1 MAHPVV
7 VPPRRIEIIP
17 QMTHPTAIVAEGARL
32 GLGVSLG
39 PYAIVESGA
48 EIGDHCQIGAHAV
61 VGSCVRMGAGNWIGA
76 GAILGGEPQDLRFDR
91 AIQSF
96 VRIGSGNRIREH
108 CTIHR
113 SVQAGGQTQV
123 GNENYLMVGSHLGH
137 DVRVGDKTVLA
148 NGVLVGGHAS
158 IEDGVFLGGG
168 TLVHQFVKVGRLAIS
183 QGNTSLSKNLPPFL
197 MASGLNAVVG
207 LNVVGLKRAGFSS
220 QQRSEIK
227 EAFSWVYRRGY
238 NLAQAMEYARARNWS
253 VDAEQFWDFINHA
266 GKRGICG
273 WRGRRAGAPD
283 REED

>member
-1 MAHPVV
+1 VFKIREGM
-7 VPPRRIEIIP
+7 I
-17 QMTHPTAIVAEGARL
+17 HPTAIVAEGARL
-32 GLGVSLG
+32 GVGVSLG
-39 PYAIVESGA
+39 PYAIVEEGA
-48 EIGDHCQIGAHAV
+48 EVGDHCRIGAHAV
-61 VGSCVRMGAGNWIGA
+61 IGSSVRMGEDNWIGA
-76 GAILGGEPQDLRFDR
+76 GAVLGGDPQDLRFDT
-91 AIQSF
+91 IQTSYLQ
-96 VRIGSGNRIREH
+96 IGSGNRIREH

-113 SVQAGGQTQV
+113 SAVPGGRTEV

-137 DVRVGDKTVLA
+137 DVRMGDKTILA
-148 NGVLVGGHAS
+148 NGVLVGGHAT

-168 TLVHQFVKVGRLAIS
+168 TLVHQSVKVGRLSIS

-238 NLAQAMEYARARNWS
+238 NLAQAMDYARARKWS
-253 VDAEQFWDFINHA
+253 ADAEHFWDFIEHA

-273 WRGRRAGAPD
+273 WRGRRAGVSERDAD
-283 REED
+283 

>member
-1 MAHPVV
+1 MGEAKVV
-7 VPPRRIEIIP
+7 RLLKIEIERLMI
-17 QMTHPTAIVAEGARL
+17 HPTAIVAEGARV

-39 PYAIVESGA
+39 PYAIVEAGA
-48 EIGDHCQIGAHAV
+48 EVGDHCQIGAHAV

-76 GAILGGEPQDLRFDR
+76 GAILGGDPQDLRFDP
-91 AIQSF
+91 AVESF
-96 VRIGSGNRIREH
+96 VRIGSGNKIREH

-113 SVQAGGQTQV
+113 SVQPGGQTQV

-238 NLAQAMEYARARNWS
+238 NLAQAMEYARARKWS
-253 VDAEQFWDFINHA
+253 VDAEQFWDFITHA

-273 WRGRRAGAPD
+273 WRGRRAGAPE

>member
-1 MAHPVV
+1 MIHS
-7 VPPRRIEIIP
+7 
-17 QMTHPTAIVAEGARL
+17 TAIVAEGARV
-32 GLGVSLG
+32 GVGVSLG

-48 EIGDHCQIGAHAV
+48 EIGDHCKIGAHAV
-61 VGSCVRMGAGNWIGA
+61 VASCVRMGSGNWIGA
-76 GAILGGEPQDLRFDR
+76 GAILGGDPQDLRFDP
-91 AIQSF
+91 AVQSF
-96 VRIGSGNRIREH
+96 VKIGANNRIREH

-113 SVQAGGQTQV
+113 SLTPGGHTQV

-158 IEDGVFLGGG
+158 IDDGVFLGGG
-168 TLVHQFVKVGRLAIS
+168 TLVHQFVKIGRLAIS

-238 NLAQAMEYARARNWS
+238 NLAQAMEYSRARKWS
-253 VDAEQFWDFINHA
+253 VDAEQFWRFIEYA

-273 WRGRRAGAPD
+273 WRGRRAGAPE
-283 REED
+283 REDG